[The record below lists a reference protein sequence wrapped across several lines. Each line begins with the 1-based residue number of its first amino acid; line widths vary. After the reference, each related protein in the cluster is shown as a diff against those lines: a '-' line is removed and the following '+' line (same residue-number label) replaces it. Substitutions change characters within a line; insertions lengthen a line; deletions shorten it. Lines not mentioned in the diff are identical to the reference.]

1 MGQAWAKYFSRFIS
15 AYRAHGLHMWGVTVQ
30 NEPEAA
36 VGWEAMLWSPQN
48 MAHFVKA
55 HLGPVL
61 AAEQPGVKILG
72 FDHNKDHVLTWAKT
86 LYADK
91 EAAKYFA
98 GVGVHWYAR

>member
-1 MGQAWAKYFSRFIS
+1 M
-15 AYRAHGLHMWGVTVQ
+15 
-30 NEPEAA
+30 
-36 VGWEAMLWSPQN
+36 
-48 MAHFVKA
+48 
-55 HLGPVL
+55 L

-72 FDHNKDHVLTWAKT
+72 FDHNKDHVLSWATT